1 MCGDNYYTM
10 RIQKSNIKFKSIRG
24 DHFAIRQIGQKNLPD
39 LSIYG
44 NSFVYITLLRI
55 SGTAPRNTK
64 MFRTNLLF
72 RGVIALRAVPLQ
84 KNAQTAAPRFG
95 TGRTRCPQMRR
106 HPPAGGFSASGLL
119 QKICTLPPGN
129 VYDIRRFMRAQKG
142 GYFAEI
148 SVKRPLGDRMFRA
161 KLCARNG
168 FAADQFVVQ

>member
-1 MCGDNYYTM
+1 M
-10 RIQKSNIKFKSIRG
+10 SEF
-24 DHFAIRQIGQKNLPD
+24 FIRQIGQKNLPD

-72 RGVIALRAVPLQ
+72 RGVIALRAAPPC
-84 KNAQTAAPRFG
+84 KKTRRPPPPRFG
-95 TGRTRCPQMRR
+95 TGRTRCPQMHR

-119 QKICTLPPGN
+119 QKICTLPLGN